1 MRVLIGLDDT
11 DVAGGLLS
19 TAQLARML
27 EEHLPEGVSFI
38 GSVAHHLFRGIAG
51 TSNNKSSC
59 IILESPDHVPLR
71 TLFDLAVGHVKKYAE
86 AASAPGIVAA
96 ATVPPALVE
105 LGRQASWRLVE
116 RTEVM
121 GRHWAICLL
130 ARWAKGM
137 ESAVGA
143 AAAVGLTS
151 AGWSGRWLAAGCLRP
166 FDGGIRV
173 RALQEMGVRVVS
185 VDADAD
191 IPAPEHWVDTRNYLE
206 TVAPRLRGYGAS
218 ASHCS
223 GPVGSGERQAI
234 RSQEAKKLCVSAL
247 LYVRIRNGWEA
258 A

>member
-1 MRVLIGLDDT
+1 MWRWPNRMRVLIGLDDT

-19 TAQLARML
+19 TARVARML

-121 GRHWAICLL
+121 EALGDLPSCTLGEGHGI
-130 ARWAKGM
+130 
-137 ESAVGA
+137 VGA

-151 AGWSGRWLAAGCLRP
+151 AGWSGRWLEFGRLRP

-191 IPAPEHWVDTRNYLE
+191 IPAPEHWVDTRNYLRPLLLGSE
-206 TVAPRLRGYGAS
+206 ATVPLRRTAPDRWEVVSVKQFA
-218 ASHCS
+218 H
-223 GPVGSGERQAI
+223 
-234 RSQEAKKLCVSAL
+234 KKRKN
-247 LYVRIRNGWEA
+247 YV
-258 A
+258 